1 MTTLRQAA
9 QQALEQLQLTRIYV
23 EKALS
28 RAIDNKALP
37 DTIADVR
44 DDLVYHDEAITAL
57 RQALEAEQQDEPV
70 AWQYRMRPDWGS
82 KKDCWGPWQ
91 DCTKEQAAMYQRVP
105 LLNDWAY
112 ESRQLYTRP
121 QPAQQPLTDEQLLH
135 IYVTTKGFEFYR
147 VFARAIEKAHG
158 IVKE

>member
-57 RQALEAEQQDEPV
+57 RQ
-70 AWQYRMRPDWGS
+70 W
-82 KKDCWGPWQ
+82 KF
-91 DCTKEQAAMYQRVP
+91 VP
-105 LLNDWAY
+105 ITENREEVGLITFSYSL
-112 ESRQLYTRP
+112 R
-121 QPAQQPLTDEQLLH
+121 
-135 IYVTTKGFEFYR
+135 
-147 VFARAIEKAHG
+147 
-158 IVKE
+158 